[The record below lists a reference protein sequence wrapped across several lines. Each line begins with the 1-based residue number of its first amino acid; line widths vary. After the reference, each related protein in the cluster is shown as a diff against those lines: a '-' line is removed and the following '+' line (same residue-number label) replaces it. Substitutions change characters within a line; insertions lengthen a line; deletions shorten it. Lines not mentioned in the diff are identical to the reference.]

1 MLAHGGADGDV
12 DMEEDVD
19 GVEAEDIGDVSVVQQ
34 KKLFQ
39 LKRQKVFLISILKM
53 MLLLDLF
60 YEIKEVLDHGEEDTV
75 MADMEDGEDTEAMED
90 TGVNPRKVVS
100 TIL

>member
-1 MLAHGGADGDV
+1 MLAHGDADG
-12 DMEEDVD
+12 EDADGEVD

-34 KKLFQ
+34 RKLLQ
-39 LKRQKVFLISILKM
+39 LKRKKVFLISILKM

-75 MADMEDGEDTEAMED
+75 MADMEDGEDTEAMEG
-90 TGVNPRKVVS
+90 TGVDP
-100 TIL
+100 

>member
-1 MLAHGGADGDV
+1 M
-12 DMEEDVD
+12 DMEED

-90 TGVNPRKVVS
+90 TGVDP
-100 TIL
+100 